1 MDGLAQTGT
10 RVHQPSS
17 ESVREKVYE
26 DENGYVLVDYLYKVN
41 KVALHLKFTEK
52 AWTHRKYRKY
62 REIFDGILA
71 DLGGK
76 CYTEV
81 YAYPFEEDV
90 KAQKLIAMFGFKEFD
105 RKRGHVLMK
114 RKV

>member
-1 MDGLAQTGT
+1 MDGLTQTSS
-10 RVHQPSS
+10 RIHQPSL
-17 ESVREKVYE
+17 ESVREKAYE
-26 DENGYVLVDYLYKVN
+26 DENGYVLVDYLHRVN
-41 KVALHLKFTEK
+41 KVALHLKFNEK

-81 YAYPFEEDV
+81 YAYPFEHDV
-90 KAQKLIAMFGFKEFD
+90 KAQKLIAMFGFKEFE
-105 RKRGHVLMK
+105 RKQGHVLMK

>member
-1 MDGLAQTGT
+1 MDGLTQTSS
-10 RVHQPSS
+10 RIHQPSPQPL
-17 ESVREKVYE
+17 RQKIYE
-26 DENGYVLVDYLYKVN
+26 DENGYVLLDYSPTVD
-41 KVALHLKFTEK
+41 KVALHLKFNEK

-81 YAYPFEEDV
+81 YAYPFEHDV
-90 KAQKLIAMFGFKEFD
+90 KAQKLIAMFGFKEFE
-105 RKRGHVLMK
+105 RKQGHVLMK